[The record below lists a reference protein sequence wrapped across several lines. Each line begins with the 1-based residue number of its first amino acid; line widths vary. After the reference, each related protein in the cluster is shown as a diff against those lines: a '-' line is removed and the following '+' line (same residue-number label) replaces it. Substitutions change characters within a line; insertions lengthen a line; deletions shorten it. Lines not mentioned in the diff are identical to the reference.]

1 MKCSRIAAL
10 VIVIIYILSPLMG
23 VPIIPQVK
31 AAGGLALDGDGFG
44 SSNNRGS
51 CTLSQTL
58 TTAQKPDV
66 IMALLVINDTTTSV
80 SKVTDIFS
88 LNWTPRVSQKGPS
101 DVQIFSYYAIA
112 DTVLSAENVTFGLS
126 SAAIGTDCIVFG
138 VSGANTSAPFDSNPG
153 VPNSNYGTSTTT
165 SLTYSTSDPNDFLII
180 LEGWCAL
187 GATGS

>member
-88 LNWTPRVSQKGPS
+88 LNWTLRVSQKGPS
-101 DVQIFSYYAIA
+101 DVQI
-112 DTVLSAENVTFGLS
+112 LS
-126 SAAIGTDCIVFG
+126 
-138 VSGANTSAPFDSNPG
+138 
-153 VPNSNYGTSTTT
+153 
-165 SLTYSTSDPNDFLII
+165 
-180 LEGWCAL
+180 
-187 GATGS
+187 